1 MPTPNPAQS
10 EAPLTT
16 TQTLT
21 PFDVTRKLQAE
32 LAAGDV
38 RLPSFPDIAARVQQ
52 VLEDPR
58 ATPVQIAKVLGADAA
73 LAARVLRIANS
84 SVFNPSGRPVT
95 DLPHAVSRLG
105 FELVRCAAMS
115 FALRQMKIVDAESE
129 LRPQLQELWRKGALV
144 ASIGYVVAR
153 ETHAT
158 NPDEALVTGLLHNVG
173 RLYLLLRART
183 LSSAVIETGMWDQ
196 VSHDWHPRIGS
207 AILEHW
213 KFPERVVRAVADQN
227 AWDRPTAGGS
237 ALTDVLIVATSLV
250 PCVFYRELLDDTVTA
265 VAPFRRLVL
274 ATDDC
279 NRLLAATA
287 PHIHGLRDALAA

>member
-1 MPTPNPAQS
+1 MSTPDPIAS
-10 EAPLTT
+10 EAPLS

-21 PFDVTRKLQAE
+21 PFDVTRKLAAE

-38 RLPSFPDIAARVQQ
+38 RLPSFPDIADRVQR

-58 ATPVQIAKVLGADAA
+58 ATPAQIAKVLGADAA

-84 SVFNPSGRPVT
+84 SVFNPSGKPVT

-105 FELVRCAAMS
+105 FQLVRCAAMS
-115 FALRQMKIVDAESE
+115 FALRQMKLVDADSD

-196 VSHDWHPRIGS
+196 VSHDWHPRIGA

-227 AWDRPTAGGS
+227 AWDRPTSSGG

-265 VAPFRRLVL
+265 VAPFRRLAL
-274 ATDDC
+274 ATEDC

-287 PHIHGLRDALAA
+287 PHIHGLRDALSA

>member
-1 MPTPNPAQS
+1 MSTPDPAKS
-10 EAPLTT
+10 DAPLATG
-16 TQTLT
+16 TLT
-21 PFDVTRKLQAE
+21 PFDVTRKLAAE

-38 RLPSFPDIAARVQQ
+38 QLPSFPDIAARVQQ

-58 ATPVQIAKVLGADAA
+58 ATPTQIAKVLGADAA

-105 FELVRCAAMS
+105 FQLVRCAAMS
-115 FALRQMKIVDAESE
+115 FALRQMKIVDADSE

-183 LSSAVIETGMWDQ
+183 LSSAVIETGMWEQ

-207 AILEHW
+207 TILEHW

-227 AWDRPTAGGS
+227 AWDRPTAGGG

-265 VAPFRRLVL
+265 VAPFRRLAL
-274 ATDDC
+274 ATEDC

-287 PHIHGLRDALAA
+287 PHIHGLRDALSA

>member
-1 MPTPNPAQS
+1 MSTPDPIAS
-10 EAPLTT
+10 EAPLS

-21 PFDVTRKLQAE
+21 PFDVTRKLAAE

-38 RLPSFPDIAARVQQ
+38 RLPSFPDIADRVQR

-58 ATPVQIAKVLGADAA
+58 ATPGQIAKVLGADAA

-84 SVFNPSGRPVT
+84 SVFNPSGKPVT

-105 FELVRCAAMS
+105 FQLVRCAAMS
-115 FALRQMKIVDAESE
+115 FALRQMKIVDADSE

-153 ETHAT
+153 ETRVA

-183 LSSAVIETGMWDQ
+183 LASAVIETGMWDQ

-227 AWDRPTAGGS
+227 AWDRPTVGGS
-237 ALTDVLIVATSLV
+237 GLTDVLIVATSLV

-265 VAPFRRLVL
+265 VTPFRRLGL
-274 ATDDC
+274 ATEEC
-279 NRLLAATA
+279 NRLLAATS
-287 PHIHGLRDALAA
+287 PHINGLRDALTA

>member
-1 MPTPNPAQS
+1 MSTPVPATS

-16 TQTLT
+16 ATLT

-52 VLEDPR
+52 VLEDSR
-58 ATPVQIAKVLGADAA
+58 ATPVKVAKVLGADAA

-183 LSSAVIETGMWDQ
+183 LSSAVMETGMWDQ

-227 AWDRPTAGGS
+227 AWDRPTPGGGG

-274 ATDDC
+274 ATEDC